1 MNMEHV
7 QHISPLSYEMTELLK
22 VAEREIEVKKG
33 GYLFQEGQPAAEI
46 FIILSGKFQIS
57 KMNAE
62 GRELNLRLC
71 KKNDIIGELTL
82 FTYQPK
88 YLFNSLSI
96 EDGKVAAINIET
108 LEKALLENTQ
118 LAYEFMKWMND
129 HFRKTI
135 TKFRDLVLHGR
146 KGALYSTLIRLS
158 NSYGEKNDSGIV
170 LTVPLTNQDLANYT
184 GTARESVSRMLS
196 DLRKQKIIS
205 IDRKTITIHD
215 LAFLKKEID
224 CENCPVTFCN
234 ID

>member
-1 MNMEHV
+1 MDHK
-7 QHISPLSYEMTELLK
+7 QLISPLSYEMTELLK
-22 VAEREIEVKKG
+22 VSEREIEVKKG
-33 GYLFQEGQPAAEI
+33 AYLFQEGQLATEI
-46 FIILSGKFQIS
+46 FVVLSGKFQIS

-71 KKNDIIGELTL
+71 QQNDIIGELTL
-82 FTYQPK
+82 FAYQPT
-88 YLFNSLSI
+88 YLFNSLAV
-96 EDGKVAAINIET
+96 EDGKVAAVNIEA
-108 LEKALLENTQ
+108 LEKLLLENTQ

-158 NSYGEKNDSGIV
+158 NSYGEVNDSGI
-170 LTVPLTNQDLANYT
+170 LITVPLTNQDLANYT

-196 DLRKQKIIS
+196 ELRKQKIIT

-224 CENCPVTFCN
+224 CENCPVAFCN

>member
-1 MNMEHV
+1 MKQGQLV
-7 QHISPLSYEMTELLK
+7 SPLSYEMNELLK
-22 VAEREIEVKKG
+22 SVEREIEVKKG
-33 GYLFQEGQPAAEI
+33 AYLFQEGQPAAEI
-46 FIILSGKFQIS
+46 FIILAGKFQIS

-62 GRELNLRLC
+62 GRELSLRLC
-71 KKNDIIGELTL
+71 QRNDIIGELTL

-88 YLFNSLSI
+88 YLFNALAL
-96 EDGKVAAINIET
+96 EDGKVAAVNIES
-108 LEKALLENTQ
+108 LEKALLHNTQ

-158 NSYGEKNDSGIV
+158 NSYGEIQETGI
-170 LTVPLTNQDLANYT
+170 LITVPLTNQDLANFT

-196 DLRKQKIIS
+196 DLRKKKIIS
-205 IDRKTITIHD
+205 IDRKTIIIHNIE
-215 LAFLKKEID
+215 FLKKEID
-224 CENCPVTFCN
+224 CENCPITFCN